1 MNKLKSL
8 RDYLLANIP
17 TLAQNPER
25 LLIFADKGKIV
36 SNSLSLSFEY
46 DYTVNLIVTD
56 FAGDANIV
64 MVSVLAW
71 YKQNQQDK
79 VFPCSIDFE
88 AEILDHQSVDLS
100 LKLPL
105 TERVIVTVDTEGN
118 ITDMHHCAEPV
129 IDTEIINWPANLHIN
144 GEAQTP

>member
-17 TLAQNPER
+17 TLAQNPES
-25 LLIFADKGKIV
+25 LLIFADKGKVI

-118 ITDMHHCAEPV
+118 ITDMHRCDEPV

>member
-64 MVSVLAW
+64 MVSV
-71 YKQNQQDK
+71 
-79 VFPCSIDFE
+79 E
-88 AEILDHQSVDLS
+88 ADILNHQAVDLS

-105 TERVIVTVDTEGN
+105 SERVIVTVDTEGN

>member
-56 FAGDANIV
+56 FAGDANMV

-79 VFPCSIDFE
+79 AFPCSIDFE

-118 ITDMHHCAEPV
+118 ITDMHRCDEPV

>member
-25 LLIFADKGKIV
+25 LLVFADKGKVI

-56 FAGDANIV
+56 FAGDANMV

-71 YKQNQQDK
+71 YKHYQQDK
-79 VFPCSIDFE
+79 AFPSNIEFE
-88 AEILDHQSVDLS
+88 ADILNHQAVDLS

-105 TERVIVTVDTEGN
+105 SERVIVTVDTEGN

>member
-25 LLIFADKGKIV
+25 LLVFADKGKVI

-56 FAGDANIV
+56 FA
-64 MVSVLAW
+64 
-71 YKQNQQDK
+71 
-79 VFPCSIDFE
+79 
-88 AEILDHQSVDLS
+88 EIGRAHV
-100 LKLPL
+100 
-105 TERVIVTVDTEGN
+105 
-118 ITDMHHCAEPV
+118 
-129 IDTEIINWPANLHIN
+129 
-144 GEAQTP
+144 